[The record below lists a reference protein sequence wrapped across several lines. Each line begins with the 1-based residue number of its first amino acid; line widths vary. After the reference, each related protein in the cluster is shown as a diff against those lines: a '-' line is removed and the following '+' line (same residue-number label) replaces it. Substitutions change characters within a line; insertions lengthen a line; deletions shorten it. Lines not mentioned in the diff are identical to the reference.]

1 VARDPHLPHLPRAA
15 LIDAYG
21 KGGFRFAGMAHRGS
35 LLCLPNGIWAASVV
49 TAADISEEA
58 LAPVFANSA
67 AIDYCLI
74 GAGASATV
82 LPEPLRVR
90 FRECGIAVGY
100 GFCELHRGTHYN
112 TFALVG
118 PDGLLGLQRKV
129 HASDDEFFRF
139 RQAYEWSVVDLGFCT
154 VGTAICHDS
163 DFFESWR
170 ILAVKGAELVLLPH
184 ANRTMPA
191 GGGALTFDGRG
202 RQVPEE
208 ELLRAQ
214 QELLEARPDPPRLHD
229 VMARDNGVYAVF
241 SDQVGFDGHSSHV
254 GGAYVL
260 APDGSL
266 LARSEIGTGNGW
278 ICADLDPALLQRARE
293 NPWFALRKRRP
304 EAYEELTARL

>member
-1 VARDPHLPHLPRAA
+1 MERCRVAATQVAVRHLDVERNLQTHHRLIVETAEAGCDLVVFPECSVTGHNGSPEVTRLAEPYDGPIFHAIAARA
-15 LIDAYG
+15 
-21 KGGFRFAGMAHRGS
+21 S
-35 LLCLPNGIWAASVV
+35 
-49 TAADISEEA
+49 
-58 LAPVFANSA
+58 
-67 AIDYCLI
+67 
-74 GAGASATV
+74 
-82 LPEPLRVR
+82 
-90 FRECGIAVGY
+90 ECGIAVGY

-139 RQAYEWSVVDLGFCT
+139 RQAYEWNVVDLGFCT